1 MYDDLKFELADGIC
15 MIDFVK
21 VDGTKRLMKCTLKQ
35 AYIQEHERHYDK
47 KTERIKPSNE
57 NLLVVFDVE
66 KNDWR
71 SLRLDSI
78 VTWNVV

>member
-1 MYDDLKFELADGIC
+1 MHEDLKFELKDGIC
-15 MIDFVK
+15 MIDFHK
-21 VDGTKRLMKCTLKQ
+21 VDGTKRLMKCTLNEK
-35 AYIQEHERHYDK
+35 YIDEHEVKYDK